1 VAVDPEFERRP
12 DGEPTVPAQEIDVPE
27 LVALADDDPR
37 WNLPAIAFLRDGATV
52 HLGRS
57 FRQAHDEV
65 TQAGDND
72 IYLDNPRIMA
82 NDLRN
87 LGVLIPD

>member
-1 VAVDPEFERRP
+1 
-12 DGEPTVPAQEIDVPE
+12 VPNQEITVSE

-37 WNLPAIAFLRDGATV
+37 WSLPAVAFLRDGSIV

-57 FRQAHDEV
+57 FRQAYDEV
-65 TQAGDND
+65 TQAEDND
-72 IYLDNPRIMA
+72 IYLHNPRIMA
-82 NDLRN
+82 DDLRN

>member
-1 VAVDPEFERRP
+1 M
-12 DGEPTVPAQEIDVPE
+12 PAQEINVPE
-27 LVALADDDPR
+27 LLALADDDPR
-37 WNLPAIAFLRDGATV
+37 WNLPAVAFLRDGSTIN
-52 HLGRS
+52 LGRS

-82 NDLRN
+82 DDLRN
-87 LGVLIPD
+87 LGVFAPRLG

>member
-1 VAVDPEFERRP
+1 M
-12 DGEPTVPAQEIDVPE
+12 PTEEINVSE
-27 LVALADDDPR
+27 LVGLTDNDPR
-37 WNLPAIAFLRDGATV
+37 WSLPAVAFLRDGSIV

-65 TQAGDND
+65 TEAEDDD
-72 IYLDNPRIMA
+72 IYLHDPRIMA
-82 NDLRN
+82 DDLRN